1 MSDLT
6 TNENQNEN
14 KYDLFKGVLLVNNND
29 VTQYGLIY
37 MSEIE
42 ITAKSTINYEDA
54 EKSLKNLASYL
65 GFNCVLN
72 IVRDS
77 YTDSMQTSGTMHTE
91 GRVSSFSNSYSSTS
105 TIDTE
110 TKVNNNFRI
119 KGTLAIIGK
128 PNQNGESLKLNAIL
142 ERANI
147 VYECQGTTQ
156 PIYEANCTLEQIEHD
171 GRFIPIIFISIFVAI
186 LSAAIVGFSV
196 GFLVFHF
203 LLFCSL
209 GLLFL
214 LAYLPVKIRR
224 NKGIKVLC
232 ANELKLKDLAKKYG
246 DEMIAIY
253 KATSKASIKH
263 IGA

>member
-1 MSDLT
+1 MSDLAI
-6 TNENQNEN
+6 NENQNEN

-42 ITAKSTINYEDA
+42 ITAKSSINYEDA

-72 IVRDS
+72 IVRDN
-77 YTDSMQTSGTMHTE
+77 YTESMETSGTIDTK

-105 TIDTE
+105 TINTE
-110 TKVNNNFRI
+110 TKVNNKFRI

-128 PNQNGESLKLNAIL
+128 SNPNGESLNLNAIL
-142 ERANI
+142 ERANV

-156 PIYEANCTLEQIEHD
+156 PIYEANCALEQIEYD
-171 GRFIPIIFISIFVAI
+171 CRFVPIIFVSIFVAI
-186 LSAAIVGFSV
+186 LTAAIVGF
-196 GFLVFHF
+196 GAGLIALHF
-203 LLFCSL
+203 FYFCSL

-214 LAYLPVKIRR
+214 LSYLPVKILR
-224 NKGIKVLC
+224 NKGVNVLHT
-232 ANELKLKDLAKKYG
+232 NELKLKVLVKKYG
-246 DEMIAIY
+246 NEMIAIY

-263 IGA
+263 IGE

>member
-42 ITAKSTINYEDA
+42 ITAKSSINYEDA

-72 IVRDS
+72 IVRDN
-77 YTDSMQTSGTMHTE
+77 YTESMETSGTIDTK

-105 TIDTE
+105 TVNTE

-128 PNQNGESLKLNAIL
+128 LNPNGESL
-142 ERANI
+142 
-147 VYECQGTTQ
+147 T
-156 PIYEANCTLEQIEHD
+156 
-171 GRFIPIIFISIFVAI
+171 
-186 LSAAIVGFSV
+186 
-196 GFLVFHF
+196 
-203 LLFCSL
+203 
-209 GLLFL
+209 
-214 LAYLPVKIRR
+214 
-224 NKGIKVLC
+224 
-232 ANELKLKDLAKKYG
+232 
-246 DEMIAIY
+246 
-253 KATSKASIKH
+253 
-263 IGA
+263 

>member
-1 MSDLT
+1 MSDLAT
-6 TNENQNEN
+6 NEN

-42 ITAKSTINYEDA
+42 ITAKSSINYEDA

-72 IVRDS
+72 IVRDN
-77 YTDSMQTSGTMHTE
+77 YTESMETSGTMHTE
-91 GRVSSFSNSYSSTS
+91 GRVVGVFSNSYKSRS
-105 TIDTE
+105 TINTE
-110 TKVNNNFRI
+110 TKVNNKFRI

-128 PNQNGESLKLNAIL
+128 PNPNGESLNLNAIL
-142 ERANI
+142 ERANV
-147 VYECQGTTQ
+147 VYECQSTTQ
-156 PIYEANCTLEQIEHD
+156 PIYEANCILEGIEHD
-171 GRFIPIIFISIFVAI
+171 ICVIPSIIIGTFLAI
-186 LSAAIVGFSV
+186 LTAAIVGFNI
-196 GFLVFHF
+196 GFFMLHII
-203 LLFCSL
+203 LFCFL
-209 GLLFL
+209 GIAFL
-214 LAYLPVKIRR
+214 SFYLPSKIKR
-224 NKGIKVLC
+224 NKEVNILC

-253 KATSKASIKH
+253 KATSTASIKH

>member
-65 GFNCVLN
+65 GFNCILN
-72 IVRDS
+72 IVRDN

-105 TIDTE
+105 TINTE

-119 KGTLAIIGK
+119 KGTLAIVGK
-128 PNQNGESLKLNAIL
+128 PNPNGVSVNINVIL

-147 VYECQGTTQ
+147 VYECQSTTQ
-156 PIYEANCTLEQIEHD
+156 PIYEANCALEKLDNKSKIALISSASLIVLCL
-171 GRFIPIIFISIFVAI
+171 IPMIGFGFAFVNIIIVAI
-186 LSAAIVGFSV
+186 SYFSI
-196 GFLVFHF
+196 
-203 LLFCSL
+203 S
-209 GLLFL
+209 
-214 LAYLPVKIRR
+214 KIRKIPY
-224 NKGIKVLC
+224 NTLQIC
-232 ANELKLKDLAKKYG
+232 EPNLKKMILQYG
-246 DEMIAIY
+246 DEMITIY
-253 KATSKASIKH
+253 KLTSKTNIKY
-263 IGA
+263 IGE